1 MDRKSGRLPMR
12 VDQLDR
18 ELIRLLGIDG
28 RLANTEIARRLGVAE
43 GTIRNRITRLTRDN
57 VIRIGAWADPLRIGY
72 QTYTMF
78 EMQVGPRH
86 IERVAERL
94 AQVPEIYF
102 LCICTGAY
110 DIYAAACFRS
120 SEHIHEFITKR
131 LAGIPEIVRMS
142 TSSITRVVKR
152 ESVLPMTEGL
162 PPARRAGRSRRSPE
176 LRTRPAQPSG
186 RIPHRRGKE
195 APS

>member
-1 MDRKSGRLPMR
+1 MDRTSGRLPMR

-110 DIYAAACFRS
+110 DIYARQLVRFMGSHLPSRPTLVPQS
-120 SEHIHEFITKR
+120 MPG
-131 LAGIPEIVRMS
+131 AG
-142 TSSITRVVKR
+142 
-152 ESVLPMTEGL
+152 G
-162 PPARRAGRSRRSPE
+162 
-176 LRTRPAQPSG
+176 
-186 RIPHRRGKE
+186 
-195 APS
+195 

>member
-1 MDRKSGRLPMR
+1 MDSKTARNGAR
-12 VDQLDR
+12 VDLLDR
-18 ELIRLLGIDG
+18 ELIRLLGVDG
-28 RLANTEIARRLGVAE
+28 RLANTEIARRLGVTE
-43 GTIRNRITRLTRDN
+43 GTIRNRITRLTREN

-78 EMQVGPRH
+78 EMQVSPRH
-86 IERVAERL
+86 IERVAKRL
-94 AQVPEIYF
+94 AAFPEVYF

-131 LAGIPEIVRMS
+131 LARVPEIVRLS

-152 ESVLPMTEGL
+152 ESVLPMTDGL
-162 PPARRAGRSRRSPE
+162 PPARRAGRAGRPGSSRSAAHETAAPR
-176 LRTRPAQPSG
+176 G
-186 RIPHRRGKE
+186 PHPR
-195 APS
+195 